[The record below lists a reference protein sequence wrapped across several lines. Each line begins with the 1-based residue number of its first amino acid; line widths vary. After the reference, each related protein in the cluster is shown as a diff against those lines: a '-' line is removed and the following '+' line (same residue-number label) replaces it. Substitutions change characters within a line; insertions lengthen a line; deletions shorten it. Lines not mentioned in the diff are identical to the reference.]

1 MEKNDGGGELL
12 AFFGGMALVG
22 LLARSGETLDPRLLA
37 EQALD
42 IGAYMSAEHRRIC
55 DGSKDV

>member
-1 MEKNDGGGELL
+1 MEKNDEGGELL

-22 LLARSGETLDPRLLA
+22 LLAGRHSWVDPLDLV

-42 IGAYMSAEHRRIC
+42 IGAYAAAEHRRIC
-55 DGSKDV
+55 DGSNDD